1 MQSVLRSSVCC
12 TYHVFLKFIA
22 WHLIFIF
29 LAFWWYCIC
38 CRNVINDQTTI
49 WRRTWFEII
58 VNNRWLDF
66 VEVLE
71 SGNCLNDDG
80 PCLLLRQK
88 LVLLQIEVEVVTL
101 TVAKH
106 CTEPDT
112 HDINIINRCS
122 STTHWPVDFSWLL
135 PNPWS
140 PNLHCLYL
148 FIINLQCST
157 VKTPKKL
164 K

>member
-1 MQSVLRSSVCC
+1 MQSVLGSSVCC
-12 TYHVFLKFIA
+12 TYHVFYKFIA

-29 LAFWWYCIC
+29 FFAFLWYCIC

-49 WRRTWFEII
+49 WRRTWFEIV

-71 SGNCLNDDG
+71 SGDCLNDDG
-80 PCLLLRQK
+80 PRFLLRQK

-112 HDINIINRCS
+112 HDITNIINRCS
-122 STTHWPVDFSWLL
+122 STTHWTVDLSWLL

-140 PNLHCLYL
+140 PIWTVCIYL
-148 FIINLQCST
+148 L
-157 VKTPKKL
+157 
-164 K
+164 